1 MGAQA
6 KKTPPAARQRPAR
19 GIQGSREISQSS
31 PQIITSEQAF
41 TSECRRLAEVLAG
54 REAQIATVR
63 LMLQEILRSG
73 TLERAKII
81 AAGALATGDFKPL
94 LTLGQLERN
103 VTALRTVGRRPAR

>member
-1 MGAQA
+1 MHEPSFLS
-6 KKTPPAARQRPAR
+6 TPVFQYVVMPLLIFIAR
-19 GIQGSREISQSS
+19 ICDVSIS
-31 PQIITSEQAF
+31 
-41 TSECRRLAEVLAG
+41 
-54 REAQIATVR
+54 TVR

-103 VTALRTVGRRPAR
+103 VTALRTVGRRPARGA